1 MQERALTLNQLHIYY
16 MRQRETDCLHYMIMQ
31 DYDVGLHTRRH
42 STYAALTFSVIAMNL
57 TPSMYT
63 HTVTL

>member
-1 MQERALTLNQLHIYY
+1 
-16 MRQRETDCLHYMIMQ
+16 MIVQ
-31 DYDVGLHTRRH
+31 DYDVGLHTRRL

-57 TPSMYT
+57 TPSMYS